1 MRGAQSRGAV
11 EPEPPASRARSVRH
25 GARGPGTSPL
35 PPLLLLLLGA
45 GFLPGKFQ
53 GAGRIPSPGSGGLG
67 PPDLRKGVLLAAVP
81 SLGYAQRQLRRPPPC
96 IPQTQKTVLRSA
108 GGARRR
114 KS

>member
-1 MRGAQSRGAV
+1 MELG
-11 EPEPPASRARSVRH
+11 
-25 GARGPGTSPL
+25 GPGTSPL

-53 GAGRIPSPGSGGLG
+53 GAGRIPFRPVQGGLG
-67 PPDLRKGVLLAAVP
+67 PPDLRKGGSWLQSQASDTRNGAAAEAPPTPHPPDAKDCP
-81 SLGYAQRQLRRPPPC
+81 S
-96 IPQTQKTVLRSA
+96 SA